1 MQREK
6 ANAEASVPCWV
17 VVVAEVREAVVEEVT
32 LATPGDPPPPQ
43 PAASSADAAT
53 RTVEAMMSGLRQRTM
68 FDPFGGEQ
76 GKLTTPT

>member
-17 VVVAEVREAVVEEVT
+17 VVVADVWEAVAEEAT
-32 LATPGDPPPPQ
+32 LATLGDPPPPH
-43 PAASSADAAT
+43 PAASSANAAA
-53 RTVEAMMSGLRQRTM
+53 RTMEAMMSGLWQRTM

-76 GKLTTPT
+76 GKLTTST